1 MARRRKSGK
10 LNVFLNSRFVGELNR
25 ESSGAIDFRY
35 APEWLNWDHRLPVSL
50 SLPLREDRFIGDPV
64 LAVFDNLI
72 PDNTGIRRLIAERVG
87 AAGTDAFSMLAAL
100 GRDCVG
106 ALQFLP
112 DDQEPGPAGVIESE
126 LMKDQEI
133 ADLLANLARNPLGLE
148 SDDDFRISIAGA
160 QEKTALLR
168 HRGRWYKPRGTTAT
182 THIFKPQIG
191 ELPNGIDLSNS
202 VENEY
207 YCLELTRSLGLPTA
221 TAEMATFG
229 QKRVLIVER
238 FDREITA
245 DKRLLRVPQE
255 DVCQALSISWTQK
268 YESEGGPGV
277 EQILQLL
284 AGSDDPRTDRSNFFK
299 AIVVFWLLA
308 ATDGHGKN
316 FSVFLEPGG
325 GFRMTPL
332 YDIVSAQPSFDN
344 GQIQRK
350 KLKLAMA
357 VGDNRHYAVESITT
371 RHFVQ
376 SAANA
381 SFGRDLAFAAIDE
394 LIETAPAALARV
406 QQNLPAGFPN
416 AIAESITNGVLGRIE
431 QLERGRSS
439 LVKSQFQ
446 RDRRPRSA

>member
-1 MARRRKSGK
+1 MARRRKSGR
-10 LNVFLNSRFVGELNR
+10 LNVFLNSRLVGTLNR
-25 ESSGAIDFRY
+25 EASGAIDFRY
-35 APEWLNWDHRLPVSL
+35 ADAWLAWDYRLPVSL
-50 SLPLREDRFIGDPV
+50 SLPLREDRYIGDPV

-72 PDNTGIRRLIAERVG
+72 PDNVQIRRTVAERVG
-87 AAGTDAFSMLAAL
+87 AEGTDAFSMLAAL

-106 ALQFLP
+106 ALQFLH
-112 DDQEPGPAGVIESE
+112 DGQEPGAAGIIEAKSLSE
-126 LMKDQEI
+126 KDI
-133 ADLLANLARNPLGLE
+133 ADLLANLARNPLGMD

-168 HRGRWYKPRGTTAT
+168 HRGRWCKPVGTTPT

-207 YCLELTRSLGLPTA
+207 LCLELARAFGLPTA
-221 TAEMATFG
+221 KAEMASFG
-229 QKRVLIVER
+229 KKRVLIVER
-238 FDREITA
+238 FDRLVAE
-245 DKRLLRVPQE
+245 DKRILRLPQE
-255 DVCQALSISWTQK
+255 DMCQALSIPWTQK

-277 EQILQLL
+277 QPILKLL
-284 AGSDDPRTDRSNFFK
+284 AGSDDPQSDRSNFLK
-299 AIVVFWLLA
+299 AIIVFWLLA

-332 YDIVSAQPSFDN
+332 YDIVSAQPSFDA

-357 VGDNRHYAVESITT
+357 VGDNKHYAVEGITT

-376 SAANA
+376 SAERAGM
-381 SFGRDLAFAAIDE
+381 GREI
-394 LIETAPAALARV
+394 ALAVIDDIIQHGPAMTARV
-406 QQNLPAGFPN
+406 HNNLPAGFPQQ
-416 AIAESITNGVLGRIE
+416 IAQSITTGVLARIE
-431 QLERGRSS
+431 QLESGRGK
-439 LVKSQFQ
+439 LNG
-446 RDRRPRSA
+446 